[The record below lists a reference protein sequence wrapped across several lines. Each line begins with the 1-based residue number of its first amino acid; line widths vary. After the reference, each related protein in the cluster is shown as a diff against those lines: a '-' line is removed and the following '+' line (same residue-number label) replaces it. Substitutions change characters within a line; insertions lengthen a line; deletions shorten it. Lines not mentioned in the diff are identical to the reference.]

1 MLFLMKLY
9 NKGDGRLRKWH
20 KNLIRRFQDKT
31 KLSDYGALWLSFA
44 KGIIIGAILL

>member
-1 MLFLMKLY
+1 MKLY

-20 KNLIRRFQDKT
+20 KAKIRWWQEKT
-31 KLSDYGALWLSFA
+31 KMSDYGLLWASFV

>member
-1 MLFLMKLY
+1 MKLY

-20 KNLIRRFQDKT
+20 KNKIRWFQEKT
-31 KLSDYGALWLSFA
+31 KVSDYGTLWLSFV